1 MTTVKDSGTF
11 ENFSNTKIN
20 LEDLEKFMKTSKL
33 TARFHL
39 EPLNNLIKDNIFYEA
54 QDSAKEKA
62 TEVLESL
69 KSKAVETSA
78 VNKNKAVKQRE
89 KRKAE
94 NQQAKLNI
102 EYFKKKC

>member
-1 MTTVKDSGTF
+1 
-11 ENFSNTKIN
+11 
-20 LEDLEKFMKTSKL
+20 MKTSKL

-39 EPLNNLIKDNIFYEA
+39 EPLNNLIKHNIFDE
-54 QDSAKEKA
+54 DSAKEKA

-78 VNKNKAVKQRE
+78 VNKNKAAKQAE

-94 NQQAKLNI
+94 NQQIKLNI

>member
-20 LEDLEKFMKTSKL
+20 LEDFEKFMKTSKL

-39 EPLNNLIKDNIFYEA
+39 EPLNNLIKHDIFYE
-54 QDSAKEKA
+54 DLEKEKA

-78 VNKNKAVKQRE
+78 VNK
-89 KRKAE
+89 
-94 NQQAKLNI
+94 
-102 EYFKKKC
+102 KKKKIKL